1 MKLSCIL
8 IFAIT
13 LAAQTEAPKTQIGRV
28 IGEVTAKDAGGKQLT
43 VKADGGAAYSVAL
56 DERTRFMRGPPG
68 EKDLKTAARIT
79 LDDVKVGDRVMARGT
94 VNEDQKTV
102 PAIAVIVMTK
112 EDLAQKSQREQAE
125 WQKRGVS
132 GEVKTVTPDL
142 VISTRTREGVS
153 SLTVI
158 APLPNARIRRYAPD
172 SVRFSDAK
180 PATVADIQPGDQAR
194 VLGTKNED
202 GTRIEAEEI
211 VVGTFRAIAGTVI
224 SVDPAKNEISLKDV
238 DTKKPVTIMLTAEV
252 QLRKL
257 PPMAAMMLARRL
269 NPSFQNTVSAAGSG
283 RPGAGGAG
291 GGAGGGATPDA
302 ARQGPPRGQGGE
314 GGPPQGAPGGGQGGW
329 QRGAGG
335 PGGGGR
341 GGPGGGNLDQM
352 LERLPTFTLAE
363 LQPGE
368 PLIVSTTARPG
379 ANSAHA
385 ITILSGVEPI
395 LRAAPAGSM
404 SLGSWSLDLNMPAQ

>member
-1 MKLSCIL
+1 MQFSCLL

-43 VKADGGAAYSVAL
+43 VKADGGSVYTVAL
-56 DERTRFMRGPPG
+56 DEKTRFMRVPPG
-68 EKDLKTAARIT
+68 EKDLKNAAKIG

-94 VNEDQKTV
+94 VNEDQKAV

-112 EDLAQKSQREQAE
+112 EDLAQKNQQEQAE

-142 VISTRTREGVS
+142 VIATRTREGVS

-158 APLPNARIRRYAPD
+158 VPAPNARIRRYAPD

-180 PATVADIQPGDQAR
+180 PATLADIQPGDQAR
-194 VLGTKNED
+194 VLGTKNAD

-224 SVDPAKNEISLKDV
+224 SVDAAKNEISLKDV
-238 DTKKPVTIMLTAEV
+238 DTKRPVAIMLTADV

-257 PPMAAMMLARRL
+257 SPMAAMMLARRL
-269 NPSFQNTVSAAGSG
+269 NPSFQNTVSAGPGRSG
-283 RPGAGGAG
+283 TGGA
-291 GGAGGGATPDA
+291 AASEA
-302 ARQGPPRGQGGE
+302 ARQATPRGPGGE

-335 PGGGGR
+335 PGGGGGR
-341 GGPGGGNLDQM
+341 GPGGGNLDQM

-379 ANSAHA
+379 ASSAHA

>member
-43 VKADGGAAYSVAL
+43 VKADGGSAYTVVL
-56 DERTRFMRGPPG
+56 DEKTRFMRVPPG
-68 EKDLKTAARIT
+68 EKDLKNAAKIT
-79 LDDVKVGDRVMARGT
+79 VDEVKVGDRVMARGT

-112 EDLAQKSQREQAE
+112 EDLAQKNQREQAE

-142 VISTRTREGVS
+142 VISTHTREGVS

-158 APLPNARIRRYAPD
+158 IPASNARIRRYSPD

-194 VLGTKNED
+194 VLGTKNAD

-238 DTKKPVTIMLTAEV
+238 DTKKAVAIMLTAEV

-257 PPMAAMMLARRL
+257 SPMAAMMLARRL
-269 NPSFQNTVSAAGSG
+269 NPSFQNTVSAGPG
-283 RPGAGGAG
+283 RS
-291 GGAGGGATPDA
+291 GAGGGATSEA
-302 ARQGPPRGQGGE
+302 ARQGTPRGPGVE
-314 GGPPQGAPGGGQGGW
+314 GGPPPGAPGGGQGGW
-329 QRGAGG
+329 QRGAGS
-335 PGGGGR
+335 GGGR

-379 ANSAHA
+379 ASSAHA